1 MFVFGGWVPA
11 NTEHDVKGTPNEKEW
26 KCTNTLACLNLGIV
40 IHSFTISNVGLENEE
55 IHVITL
61 LEIEINL
68 LEVMILSALLALA
81 RTLVTKLK
89 KIL

>member
-1 MFVFGGWVPA
+1 MEMHKYIGMLEPRYCYPFF
-11 NTEHDVKGTPNEKEW
+11 DYIQ
-26 KCTNTLACLNLGIV
+26 CT
-40 IHSFTISNVGLENEE
+40 VGLENEE